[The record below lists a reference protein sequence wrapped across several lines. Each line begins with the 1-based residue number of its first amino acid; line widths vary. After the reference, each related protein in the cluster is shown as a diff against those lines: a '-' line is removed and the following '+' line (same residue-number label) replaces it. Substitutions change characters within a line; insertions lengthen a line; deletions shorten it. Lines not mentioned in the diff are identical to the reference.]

1 MTPTSR
7 NSRLVRP
14 KLEGDVITRKCAIES
29 LLQYHDKGA
38 PEQRLIVSDRYK
50 GLRMSRDTIV
60 TRARFVTRWRALPCK
75 QDDTRPPG

>member
-29 LLQYHDKGA
+29 LLKYHDKGA
-38 PEQRLIVSDRYK
+38 PKATNRLGPVQVA
-50 GLRMSRDTIV
+50 RDTIV
-60 TRARFVTRWRALPCK
+60 ARARFVTRWRALPCK